1 MGFKSLSV
9 WNIEVSNENG
19 LQVIIQR
26 SFQAR
31 NMLDLIHSEGWVL
44 LFRNSKEVIIVPS
57 KFRLKGRKVCVVMG
71 LVQGVEPD
79 CSLVIIERT
88 INLYLCSLVVRLTRC
103 FWEGKGIFHFNSE
116 ISMEMELKKSCGT
129 ALWGLFGRSVGGC
142 FASLALSGLISFRSL
157 VPSSSLLRLS
167 SLSQFRTSSRS
178 GSCRNSRNYFLD
190 WSALL
195 ICVPTREGASFV
207 PPPEEPKEPKQEVDI
222 IGKNW
227 KGLQVLARR
236 SS

>member
-44 LFRNSKEVIIVPS
+44 LFRDSKEVIIVPS

-103 FWEGKGIFHFNSE
+103 FWIVKYLWKWNWKSRAGRRFGVYLVVVFGVLIASGRYVWLDSVE
-116 ISMEMELKKSCGT
+116 ISCSFVVSFEIVFVVSVPLLLLVPVMWERSQLRPSDLYGR
-129 ALWGLFGRSVGGC
+129 LFFS
-142 FASLALSGLISFRSL
+142 SLDSGLDLEGDLLWTRPFLELWRVVLSWSHL
-157 VPSSSLLRLS
+157 PSW
-167 SLSQFRTSSRS
+167 SLS
-178 GSCRNSRNYFLD
+178 
-190 WSALL
+190 
-195 ICVPTREGASFV
+195 
-207 PPPEEPKEPKQEVDI
+207 
-222 IGKNW
+222 
-227 KGLQVLARR
+227 
-236 SS
+236 